1 MIAAGCPTA
10 DSKSAFFD
18 KRTMKKILTNTV
30 LILLARLFLG
40 ALFIIASLDKIAD
53 ANAFAS
59 SILNYKI
66 IGESQALIVATVL
79 PWLELFCG
87 LGLIIGIFP
96 KTSAVLLTAMLV
108 VFTVLVASAM
118 LRGLDISCGCF
129 TQDPNAGRIGW
140 QKIIENCGMIVL
152 GIYLIFA
159 HDRNLGWLQLFGK
172 RSDAQTQ

>member
-1 MIAAGCPTA
+1 M
-10 DSKSAFFD
+10 
-18 KRTMKKILTNTV
+18 KRILSNKV

-53 ANAFAS
+53 VNAFAS

-66 IGESQALIVATVL
+66 IGESQALLVATIL

-96 KTSAVLLTAMLV
+96 KTSAFFITAMLV
-108 VFTVLVASAM
+108 TFTVLVASAM

-129 TQDPNAGRIGW
+129 TQDPTAGKIGW
-140 QKIIENCGMIVL
+140 QKIFENCGMIVL
-152 GIYLIFA
+152 GLFLIFA
-159 HDRNLGWLQLFGK
+159 HDRNLSWLQLFGK
-172 RSDAQTQ
+172 RSDAQEQ